1 VGESVTSDRRLKE
14 FAPSIVSG
22 AVGADAQAIEAVYR
36 ARHGGFRNALA
47 TVTGS
52 YDSARDA
59 VQEGFAIALAKRA
72 QFRGGS
78 LEAWIWRIS
87 LSCALDGRRAARR
100 LALNG
105 VPETVA
111 PELPDAARDP
121 ELAAAVRAL
130 AARQR
135 LMVFLRYYADLS
147 YAQIAEAC
155 GVSEGTV
162 AAALAQARAALLEA
176 LDPEGVQR

>member
-1 VGESVTSDRRLKE
+1 MCAV
-14 FAPSIVSG
+14 VSEP
-22 AVGADAQAIEAVYR
+22 VGAEPLAIEEVYR
-36 ARHGGFRNALA
+36 ARYGGFRNALA

-52 YDSARDA
+52 HDSARDA
-59 VQEGFAIALAKRA
+59 VQEGFAIALAKRGE
-72 QFRGGS
+72 FRGGS

-87 LSCALDGRRAARR
+87 LSCALDGRRRARR

-105 VPETVA
+105 VPETVDA
-111 PELPDAARDP
+111 QLPDAAGDP
-121 ELAAAVRAL
+121 ELAAAVRGL

-155 GVSEGTV
+155 AVSEGTV
-162 AAALAQARAALLEA
+162 AAALSQARDHLMSD
-176 LDPEGVQR
+176 LDLDRERTR